1 MSIWNT
7 IRRPI
12 TYPSDVDH
20 ARNGLLKPNELRQSM
35 APGYGMISLHR
46 LASRAY
52 DALQFIA
59 WVETKQ
65 QLTVTSQADAYRNYQ
80 RQESTFLIRYLR
92 TFVPLI
98 CLLATKIWNGVTWWQ
113 KRGYAMAAVPGTSN
127 HGLGLAFDAALW
139 VEVSKGK
146 WKIMPVGR
154 NKQFFAWLEKNA
166 LDFGFAW
173 NNKTENWHLE
183 YFAGDNVPQRVLDV
197 EALLGIQ
204 V

>member
-1 MSIWNT
+1 MSWQT

-12 TYPSDVDH
+12 KYPSDVDH
-20 ARNGLLKPNELRQSM
+20 SKNGLLLPSQMRQSL
-35 APGYGMISLHR
+35 APGYGMISLHP

-65 QLTVTSQADAYRNYQ
+65 QLTVTSPADAYRNYQ
-80 RQESTFLIRYLR
+80 RQEQTFLARYMK
-92 TFVPLI
+92 TFVLLL
-98 CLLATKIWNGVTWWQ
+98 CTLATKVWNGVTWWQ
-113 KRGYAMAAVPGTSN
+113 KRGVAMAAVPGTSN

-139 VEVSKGK
+139 VEVKPGK
-146 WKIMPVGR
+146 WQIRPVGE
-154 NKQFFAWLEKNA
+154 NKLFFGWLELNA
-166 LDFGFAW
+166 EKFGFAW

-183 YFAGDNVPQRVLDV
+183 YFAGDNVPQKVLDV